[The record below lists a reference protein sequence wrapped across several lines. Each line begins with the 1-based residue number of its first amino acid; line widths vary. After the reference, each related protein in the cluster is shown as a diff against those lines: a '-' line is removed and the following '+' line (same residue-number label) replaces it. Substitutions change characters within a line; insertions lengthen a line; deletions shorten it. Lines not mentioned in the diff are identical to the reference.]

1 MTAKKAA
8 QTAVLLAAALILG
21 FLEAML
27 PPVFSLL
34 PYAKV
39 GLGNAAILL
48 ALIWLGVPYAAI
60 ILVLKCVII
69 GLFSGAPTMI
79 LYSLGGG
86 VLSFAIMTLLLKI
99 GANGVPAISATG
111 GVMHNVGQVVVAIL
125 FTGTT
130 GIAVLLVYLAL
141 FGLIAGAVIGV
152 IVYFVDKGVRRGE
165 QKKSQDGKGSF

>member
-8 QTAVLLAAALILG
+8 QTAVLLAVALILG
-21 FLEAML
+21 FLENLL
-27 PPVFSLL
+27 PPVFPML
-34 PYAKV
+34 PYAKI
-39 GLGNAAILL
+39 GLGNAAVLL

-86 VLSFAIMTLLLKI
+86 ILSFTAMTLLLKI
-99 GANGVPAISATG
+99 GANGVPAVSAAG
-111 GVMHNVGQVVVAIL
+111 GVMHNVGQILVAMA
-125 FTGTT
+125 FTGTA

-141 FGLIAGAVIGV
+141 FGLVAGAVIGV
-152 IVYFVDKGVRRGE
+152 VVYFVDLGVKRDKKGD
-165 QKKSQDGKGSF
+165 QNA